1 MIFKINKK
9 YIVAVMLLFLI
20 VQPIYLSYILEPTRI
35 YKLGR
40 YALMGGGVALLYKK
54 AF

>member
-1 MIFKINKK
+1 MLRINKK
-9 YIVAVMLLFLI
+9 YMLAFVVLFLL

-40 YALMGGGVALLYKK
+40 YLLVGGC
-54 AF
+54 FFTI

>member
-9 YIVAVMLLFLI
+9 YIVVVMLLFLI

-40 YALMGGGVALLYKK
+40 YALMGGGCC
-54 AF
+54 FII